1 MSGRSTTQI
10 APHQWAG
17 HCHTVSVTDSLEG
30 PPERSQGPPSMPAA
44 TRRQYVKSVVLL
56 AVKAVSLYLLL
67 PGLISVFSSWRSLGH
82 LD

>member
-1 MSGRSTTQI
+1 
-10 APHQWAG
+10 
-17 HCHTVSVTDSLEG
+17 
-30 PPERSQGPPSMPAA
+30 MPAA

-67 PGLISVFSSWRSLGH
+67 PGLISVFSSWRSLEH